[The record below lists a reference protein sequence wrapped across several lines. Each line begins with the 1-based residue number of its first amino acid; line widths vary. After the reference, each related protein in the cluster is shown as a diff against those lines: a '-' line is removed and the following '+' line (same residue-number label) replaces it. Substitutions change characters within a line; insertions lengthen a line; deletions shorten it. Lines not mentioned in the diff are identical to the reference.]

1 MPPSLRPC
9 GERAGVRGSVKRPS
23 KRLPLTLTLSPH
35 RGGEREYKGDLTVTD
50 TRSRRQ
56 PTPDATQRAAG
67 YVLEDQVG
75 YLLRC
80 AHQRATEVFNAVMAE
95 FGITPTQFAA
105 LSKLDDLQAVSQNQL
120 GRLTAMDPATIS
132 GVMGRLTTR
141 GYVQASP
148 DPKDARVVMLGLT
161 PAGKTAITAMKAVA
175 ADVSRKTL
183 EPLTAAEAEAL
194 VRALAKIG

>member
-1 MPPSLRPC
+1 MT
-9 GERAGVRGSVKRPS
+9 A
-23 KRLPLTLTLSPH
+23 
-35 RGGEREYKGDLTVTD
+35 
-50 TRSRRQ
+50 TRKPRKSAEVEDSS
-56 PTPDATQRAAG
+56 PDATQRAAD

-80 AHQRATEVFNAVMAE
+80 AHQRATEVFNTVMAE
-95 FGITPTQFAA
+95 FSITPTQFAA

-161 PAGKTAITAMKAVA
+161 PAGKTAITTMKAVA

-183 EPLTAAEAEAL
+183 EPLTAAEAAAL
-194 VRALAKIG
+194 VSALAKIG